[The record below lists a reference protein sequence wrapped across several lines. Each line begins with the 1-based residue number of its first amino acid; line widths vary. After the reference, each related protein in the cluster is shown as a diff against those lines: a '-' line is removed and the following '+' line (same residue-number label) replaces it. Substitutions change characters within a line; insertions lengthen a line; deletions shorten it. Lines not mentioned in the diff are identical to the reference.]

1 MFLTLLLSAIAVGSV
16 SANDAERNPSN
27 FNLSVKYGGNVLV
40 VSDRVPGAPVPPPC
54 NCIPNFDGKR
64 PPKEVHRPGCH
75 HHKPKGH
82 HPKPHGAKCECKK
95 HNCKYGDKRDGKPH
109 GMHGGK
115 PNGRPNVKPGDCPG
129 GKPHG
134 DGNRPPMPPKGHNP
148 RK

>member
-1 MFLTLLLSAIAVGSV
+1 MMFLALLLSVIAVGSV

-27 FNLSVKYGGNVLV
+27 FSLAVKCGGNALV
-40 VSDRVPGAPVPPPC
+40 ISDRVPGAPVPPPC

-75 HHKPKGH
+75 DHKPKGH
-82 HPKPHGAKCECKK
+82 HPKPRGPKRECKK
-95 HNCKYGDKRDGKPH
+95 HNCKPH